1 MTHSYRELTKWRPEY
16 HFTAPRGWINDPN
29 GLCYF
34 KGFYHLFYQY
44 NPKGCDWS
52 SMYWGHAVSKDL
64 SNWEDLPLALCPDQE
79 YDEYEMGGCFSGSA
93 IVYNDKLYLF
103 YTGVSKHGSTLI
115 QSQCMAYSE
124 DGINFEKYPG
134 NPIII
139 YPPADEGDIS
149 NFRDPK
155 VICYNNKWYIVVGST
170 KGGLKTGDGR
180 IFLYESDDLFHWTY
194 RGILLKCNGKWTSM
208 CECPDLFQLGGKWI
222 LMFSLMH
229 AIDSEKT
236 IYAMGEMDFE
246 NCEFKIEKTGE
257 FDYGMDYYA
266 PQSFLDEKG
275 RRIMIAWQNSWWW
288 LPWFNDYGPTANE
301 NWRGSMSYPRELK
314 LRPNGELNFFPVEE
328 LESLTHED
336 QSFSDIWILGEK
348 QFFEPATPNAYRLTI
363 SGDLA
368 GSSAG
373 IVEIGLKANE
383 EKATIIRIDLFKGT
397 ICLDRNNADM
407 YSKGKTIRP
416 INTEKN
422 VIELMVMVDRSSVE
436 FFVNDGELCM
446 TCTVFPEADQKDIWL
461 RTASGKFHCNKI
473 SIDSISL

>member
-1 MTHSYRELTKWRPEY
+1 MNHSYREMTKWRPEY
-16 HFTAPRGWINDPN
+16 HFTAPHGWINDPN

-34 KGFYHLFYQY
+34 KGFYHLFYQH

-64 SNWEDLPLALCPDQE
+64 SHWEDLPFALCPDQE

-103 YTGVSKHGSTLI
+103 YTGVSKHGGTLI

-124 DGINFEKYPG
+124 DGINFEKYSG
-134 NPIII
+134 NPVII
-139 YPPADEGDIS
+139 YPPVDEGEIS

-155 VICYNNKWYIVVGST
+155 VICHNNKWYMVVGST
-170 KGGLKTGDGR
+170 KGGLKIGDGR
-180 IFLYESDDLFHWTY
+180 IFLYESDDLFHWIY
-194 RGILLKCNGKWTSM
+194 RGILLKCNGMWTSM
-208 CECPDLFQLGGKWI
+208 CECPDLFQLGNKWV

-229 AIDSEKT
+229 AIDAEKT
-236 IYAMGEMDFE
+236 ICAIGEMDFE
-246 NCEFKIEKTGE
+246 NCEFKIERTGE
-257 FDYGMDYYA
+257 LDYGMDYYA
-266 PQSFLDEKG
+266 PQSFLGEKG

-314 LRPNGELNFFPVEE
+314 LQPNGELNFFPVEE
-328 LESLTHED
+328 LESLIHED
-336 QSFSDIWILGEK
+336 QSFSDVWISEEK
-348 QFFEPATPNAYRLTI
+348 QLFGPSTPNAYRLII

-373 IVEIGLKANE
+373 VVEIGLKANA
-383 EKATIIRIDLFKGT
+383 EKATIIRIDLFKGS
-397 ICLDRNNADM
+397 ICLDRNNADL
-407 YSKGKTIRP
+407 YSSGKTIRP
-416 INTEKN
+416 INIEED

-436 FFVNDGELCM
+436 FFVNGGDLCM
-446 TCTVFPEADQKDIWL
+446 TCTVFPEADQKHIWL
-461 RTASGKFHCNKI
+461 RTTCGKFHCNKI
-473 SIDSISL
+473 NIDSIYL